1 MRSALCSGVTPYS
14 CFAGEASASFTTSCP
29 STDVTGGGGYCLA
42 PGATLN
48 FLLSFSAQ
56 FSEFASRIWGYEDT
70 EDGSLVVNVDIPQ
83 KDARTQQDLRYRSS
97 AVLGPDTL
105 NVTVPSYNTSLDS
118 QRYVFEVMFV
128 DQLAANPVSEKILT
142 VDLPAPVGNIVI

>member
-1 MRSALCSGVTPYS
+1 M
-14 CFAGEASASFTTSCP
+14 
-29 STDVTGGGGYCLA
+29 
-42 PGATLN
+42 
-48 FLLSFSAQ
+48 
-56 FSEFASRIWGYEDT
+56 
-70 EDGSLVVNVDIPQ
+70 VNVDIPQ

-128 DQLAANPVSEKILT
+128 DQLAANPISEKILT